1 MHVARG
7 DFEVGEAI
15 AYGWRGLVRNLVPLA
30 GIALVVFAIN
40 FFVSVLDQQVNTAA
54 GRLGTFLLSTIVSLL
69 VGMGWIR
76 VALTVVDGGTPSL
89 DQLFRADVIVPYGI
103 ASLLLGL
110 AVGLGLVLFIVPGV
124 YLLARYG
131 FTTYAIVDEGLGVGA
146 AFRRSSDITEG
157 HRGKLVLFGLA
168 LIGLNLLGLLAF
180 IVGVI
185 LTSGVTIL
193 AVAFVYRRI
202 SGAAVADLDAPR
214 QP

>member
-1 MHVARG
+1 MHTARG
-7 DFEVGEAI
+7 DFEVGQAI
-15 AYGWRGLVRNLVPLA
+15 TYGWRGLVRNLVPLA
-30 GIALVVFAIN
+30 GIALVVFAVN
-40 FFVSVLDQQVNTAA
+40 LFVSVLDQEVNTTA
-54 GRLGTFLLSTIVSLL
+54 GRIGTFLLSTIVSLL

-89 DQLFRADVIVPYGI
+89 NQLFRTDDVIPYAI
-103 ASLLLGL
+103 ASFLLGI
-110 AVGLGLVLFIVPGV
+110 AVGLGLVLFIVPGI

-131 FTTYAIVDEGLGVGA
+131 FTTYAIVDEGLGIGA
-146 AFRRSSDITEG
+146 AFQRSSDITEG

-168 LIGLNLLGLLAF
+168 LVGLNLLGLLAF

-202 SGAAVADLDAPR
+202 SGAPVADLDGPR